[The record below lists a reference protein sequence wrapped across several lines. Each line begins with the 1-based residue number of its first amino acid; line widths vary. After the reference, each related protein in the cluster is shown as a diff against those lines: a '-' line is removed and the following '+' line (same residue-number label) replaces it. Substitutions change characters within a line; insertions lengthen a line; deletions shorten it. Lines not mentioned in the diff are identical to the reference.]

1 MKKILFA
8 LVCTLLFIVEAEA
21 CTNFLVGKNASKD
34 GSTFITYNQDSYG
47 MYGHLV
53 FFPAA
58 DHPAGSM
65 RKIYDGDTNHYY
77 GDIREV
83 AHTYQVMGYINEHQL
98 SIMETTFGGRE
109 ELCDTLTGKIDY
121 VSLMHL
127 GLQRAKTAR
136 EAIKVM
142 TDLVAEYGYASEG
155 ESFSIADPNEIWVME
170 MIGKGPGRK
179 GAVWVA
185 QRIPD
190 DAICCHANQSRIHKF
205 NLKDK
210 ANVMYAKDVITFAR
224 EKGYFTGKDAD
235 FSFSQAYSPADF
247 SSQRYCDARAW
258 SFYNKWVDGMEK
270 YLPFVDGLHCQE
282 NPEVMPL
289 WFVPKQKLS
298 LHDVMMSMRDHY
310 EGTPFDCQQDLGMGP
325 WEMPYRP
332 TPLTYEGPD
341 GQKYFNERPIS
352 TQQTAMTFIAQ
363 IRGTMPNAVGGV
375 LWVGNDDPNMC
386 AYTPMYCQSNRVPEC
401 YAVGTADD
409 VTFSWKSAFW
419 VENWVAN
426 MVYPRYSVLFPELE
440 KTRDNVE
447 AHLLSQQSEVEAEAI
462 RLCNQGYH
470 EQAVEYLTNYST
482 TSAQSMLTS
491 WQQLGEK
498 IIVKYNDMAVKKENP
513 DGTFTKTKD
522 GLAVAPERPGYPMKY
537 RKRIIE
543 QTGTRYLMRNKK

>member
-1 MKKILFA
+1 MKKYFLFFTFYFLFA
-8 LVCTLLFIVEAEA
+8 TAFA
-21 CTNFLVGKNASKD
+21 CTNFLVGKKASTD

-58 DHPAGSM
+58 DHPAGAM
-65 RKIYDGDTNHYY
+65 RRIYDGDTNHYY
-77 GDIREV
+77 GDIPEV
-83 AHTYQVMGYINEHQL
+83 AHTYQVIGYINEHQL

-127 GLQRAKTAR
+127 ALQRAKTAR
-136 EAIKVM
+136 EAIRVM
-142 TDLVAEYGYASEG
+142 TDLVAQHGYASEG
-155 ESFSIADPNEIWVME
+155 ESFSIADPNEIWVLE

-190 DAICCHANQSRIHKF
+190 DAICCHANQSRIHRF
-205 NLKDK
+205 NLRDK
-210 ANVMYAKDVITFAR
+210 ENVMYAKDVISFAR
-224 EKGYFTGKDAD
+224 EQGFFSGKDTE
-235 FSFSQAYSPADF
+235 FSFSQAYAPADF
-247 SSQRYCDARAW
+247 GSQRYCDARAW
-258 SFYNKWVDGMEK
+258 SFYNKWVDGMER

-289 WFVPKQKLS
+289 WFVPRQKLS

-310 EGTPFDCQQDLGMGP
+310 EGTPFDTQKDLGMGP

-332 TPLTYEGPD
+332 TPLSFEGPD

-363 IRGTMPNAVGGV
+363 IRGTLPNAVGGV

-386 AYTPMYCQSNRVPEC
+386 AYTPMYCQSTRVPEC

-440 KTRDNVE
+440 KTRDTVE
-447 AHLLSQQSEVEAEAI
+447 ALLLDHQSDIEITAT
-462 RLCNQGYH
+462 RLLTQGYH
-470 EQAVEYLTNYST
+470 EQAVRLLTDYSANC
-482 TSAQSMLTS
+482 AQDMLAT
-491 WQQLGEK
+491 WQRLGEK

-513 DGTFTKTKD
+513 DGTFQKTQD
-522 GLAVAPERPGYPMKY
+522 GLAVAPARPGYPMEY
-537 RKRIIE
+537 RKRLIE
-543 QTGTRYLMRNKK
+543 QTGKRYLVPNKN

>member
-8 LVCTLLFIVEAEA
+8 LMCTLLYIVEAEA

-58 DHPAGSM
+58 DHPAGSL

-190 DAICCHANQSRIHKF
+190 DAICCHANQSRIHIF
-205 NLKDK
+205 NMKDK
-210 ANVMYAKDVITFAR
+210 ENVMYAKDVITFAR
-224 EKGYFTGKDAD
+224 EKGYFTGKDAE
-235 FSFSQAYSPADF
+235 FSFSQTYAPADF
-247 SSQRYCDARAW
+247 GSQRYCDARAW
-258 SFYNKWVDGMEK
+258 SFFNKWVDGMEK

-310 EGTPFDCQQDLGMGP
+310 EGTPFDTQKDLGMGP

-332 TPLTYEGPD
+332 TPLSYEGPD

-386 AYTPMYCQSNRVPEC
+386 AYTPMYCQNNRVPEC

-440 KTRDNVE
+440 KTRDQVE
-447 AHLLSQQSEVEAEAI
+447 AQLLDKQFDVEIQAI
-462 RLCNQGYH
+462 RLCTQGYH
-470 EQAVEYLTNYST
+470 EQAVDMLTAYST
-482 TSAQSMLTS
+482 ECAQSMLAS
-491 WQQLGEK
+491 WQKLGEK
-498 IIVKYNDMAVKKENP
+498 IIVKYNDMAVKKENA
-513 DGTFTKTKD
+513 DGSFEKTKD
-522 GLAVAPERPGYPMKY
+522 GLAVPPARPGYPMEY

-543 QTGTRYLMRNKK
+543 QTGTKYLIRNKN

>member
-1 MKKILFA
+1 MKKAIILSLTLIFSAATA
-8 LVCTLLFIVEAEA
+8 LA
-21 CTNFLVGKNASKD
+21 CTNILVGKKASTD

-47 MYGHLV
+47 MYGHLI
-53 FFPAA
+53 FLPAT
-58 DHPAGSM
+58 DHPAGTM
-65 RKIYDGDTNHYY
+65 HKVYDGDTNHYY
-77 GDIREV
+77 GDIPEV
-83 AHTYQVMGYINEHQL
+83 AHTYQVIGYINEHQL

-127 GLQRAKTAR
+127 ALQRAKTAR
-136 EAIKVM
+136 EAIRVM
-142 TDLVAEYGYASEG
+142 TDLVAQYGYASEG

-190 DAICCHANQSRIHKF
+190 DAICCHANQSRIHRF

-210 ANVMYAKDVITFAR
+210 DNVMYAKDVISFAR
-224 EKGYFTGKDAD
+224 EKGFFTGKDSD
-235 FSFSQAYSPADF
+235 FSFSAAYSPADF
-247 SSQRYCDARAW
+247 SSQRFCDARAW
-258 SFYNKWVDGMEK
+258 SFFNRWVDGMDR
-270 YLPFVDGLHCQE
+270 YLPFVDGLHCKE

-289 WFVPKQKLS
+289 WFIPRKKLS
-298 LHDVMMSMRDHY
+298 LHDVMTSMRDHY
-310 EGTPFDCQQDLGMGP
+310 EGTPFDVQKDCGMGP

-332 TPLTYEGPD
+332 TPLTFEGPD

-363 IRGTMPNAVGGV
+363 IRGEMPTTVGGV

-386 AYTPMYCQSNRVPEC
+386 AYTPMYCQSTQVPEC
-401 YAVGTADD
+401 YAEGTADD

-440 KTRDNVE
+440 KTRDQTEHTLISNQG
-447 AHLLSQQSEVEAEAI
+447 SVEAEAL
-462 RLCNQGYH
+462 RLCSEGHYT
-470 EQAVEYLTNYST
+470 QARE
-482 TSAQSMLTS
+482 MLTTYGVEAAQRMLFD
-491 WQQLGEK
+491 WKKLGER
-498 IIVKYNDMAVKKENP
+498 IIVKYNDMAVKKEDELGN
-513 DGTFTKTKD
+513 FNKTVD
-522 GLAVAPERPGYPMKY
+522 GLAVPPSRPGYPMKY
-537 RKRIIE
+537 RRRIIE
-543 QTGTRYLMRNKK
+543 ETGTHYLVK

>member
-1 MKKILFA
+1 MKKYFLFSLFY
-8 LVCTLLFIVEAEA
+8 LVVTAAMA
-21 CTNFLVGKNASKD
+21 CTNFLVGKKASKD

-58 DHPAGSM
+58 DHPAGAM
-65 RKIYDGDTNHYY
+65 RKIFDGDTNHYY
-77 GDIREV
+77 GAIPEV

-136 EAIKVM
+136 EAIRVM

-190 DAICCHANQSRIHKF
+190 DAICCHANQSRIHTF

-210 ANVMYAKDVITFAR
+210 TNVMYSKDVISFAR
-224 EKGYFTGKDAD
+224 EKGFFSGKDNE
-235 FSFSQAYSPADF
+235 FSFSATYAPADL

-258 SFYNKWVDGMEK
+258 SFFNKWVDGMER
-270 YLPFVDGLHCQE
+270 YLPFVDGRHCNE

-289 WFVPKQKLS
+289 WFVPRQKLS

-310 EGTPFDCQQDLGMGP
+310 EGTPFDTQKDLGMGP

-332 TPLTYEGPD
+332 TPLSFEGPD

-363 IRGTMPNAVGGV
+363 IRGELPNAVGGV

-386 AYTPMYCQSNRVPEC
+386 AYTPMYCQSTRVPEC
-401 YAVGTADD
+401 YAVGTAND

-426 MVYPRYSVLFPELE
+426 MVYPRYKVLFPELE
-440 KTRDNVE
+440 KTRDHIE
-447 AHLLSQQSEVEAEAI
+447 ALLLDNQSEVEAKAAK
-462 RLCNQGYH
+462 LCAEGFH
-470 EQAVEYLTNYST
+470 EQAVAQLTDYSVAC
-482 TSAQSMLTS
+482 AQDMLAS
-491 WQQLGEK
+491 WQKLGEK

-513 DGTFTKTKD
+513 DGSYKMTKD
-522 GLAVAPERPGYPMKY
+522 GLAVPPERPGYPMEY

-543 QTGTRYLMRNKK
+543 QTGTHYLIK

>member
-1 MKKILFA
+1 MKKYFLFS
-8 LVCTLLFIVEAEA
+8 LFYLTFTTAIA
-21 CTNFLVGKNASKD
+21 CTNFLVGKKASTD

-58 DHPAGSM
+58 DHPAGAV

-77 GDIREV
+77 GDIPEV
-83 AHTYQVMGYINEHQL
+83 AHTYQVIGYINEHQL

-127 GLQRAKTAR
+127 ALQRARTAR
-136 EAIKVM
+136 EAIRVM
-142 TDLVAEYGYASEG
+142 TDLVAQHGYASEG
-155 ESFSIADPNEIWVME
+155 ESFSIADPNEIWVLE

-190 DAICCHANQSRIHKF
+190 DAICCHANQSRIHRF

-210 ANVMYAKDVITFAR
+210 ENVMYAKDVITFAR
-224 EKGYFTGKDAD
+224 ERGFFSGKDTE
-235 FSFSQAYSPADF
+235 FSFSQAYAPADF

-258 SFYNKWVDGMEK
+258 SFYNKWVDGMER

-289 WFVPKQKLS
+289 WFVPRQKLS

-310 EGTPFDCQQDLGMGP
+310 EGTPFDTQKDLGMGP

-332 TPLTYEGPD
+332 SPLSFEGPD

-363 IRGTMPNAVGGV
+363 IRGALPNAVGGV

-386 AYTPMYCQSNRVPEC
+386 AYTPMYCQSTRVPEC

-440 KTRDNVE
+440 KTRDTVE
-447 AHLLSQQSEVEAEAI
+447 AHLLGQQSEVEQQAI
-462 RLCNQGYH
+462 SLCSQGYH

-482 TSAQSMLTS
+482 CSAQSMLAS
-491 WQQLGEK
+491 WQHLGEK
-498 IIVKYNDMAVKKENP
+498 IIVKFNDMVVKKENE
-513 DGTFTKTKD
+513 DGSYTKTKD
-522 GLAVAPERPGYPMKY
+522 GLAVAPTRPGYPMEY

-543 QTGTRYLMRNKK
+543 QTGKRYLVPTTK

>member
-1 MKKILFA
+1 MDAF
-8 LVCTLLFIVEAEA
+8 A
-21 CTNFLVGKNASKD
+21 CTNFLVGKKASTD

-53 FFPAA
+53 FFPSA
-58 DHPAGSM
+58 DHPAGAI

-77 GDIREV
+77 GDIPEV
-83 AHTYQVMGYINEHQL
+83 AHTYQVIGYINEHQL

-127 GLQRAKTAR
+127 ALQRAKTAR
-136 EAIKVM
+136 EAIRVM
-142 TDLVAEYGYASEG
+142 TDLVAEHGYASEG

-190 DAICCHANQSRIHKF
+190 DAICCHANQSRIHRF

-224 EKGYFTGKDAD
+224 EKGFFSGKDSD
-235 FSFSQAYSPADF
+235 FSFSQAYAPADF

-258 SFYNKWVDGMEK
+258 SFFNKWVDGMER

-289 WFVPKQKLS
+289 WFVPRQKLS

-310 EGTPFDCQQDLGMGP
+310 EGTPFDTQKDLGMGP

-332 TPLTYEGPD
+332 TPLSFEGPD

-352 TQQTAMTFIAQ
+352 TQQTAMTFVAQ
-363 IRGTMPNAVGGV
+363 IRGALPNAVGGV

-386 AYTPMYCQSNRVPEC
+386 AYTPMYCQSTRVPEC

-426 MVYPRYSVLFPELE
+426 MVYPRYSVLFPELQ
-440 KTRDNVE
+440 KTRDSVE
-447 AHLLSQQSEVEAEAI
+447 GMLLDHQSDVEIEAT
-462 RLCNQGYH
+462 RLLTQGYH
-470 EQAVEYLTNYST
+470 EQAVRLLTDYSANC
-482 TSAQSMLTS
+482 AQDMLST
-491 WQQLGEK
+491 WQSLGEK

-513 DGTFTKTKD
+513 DGTFLKTKD
-522 GLAVAPERPGYPMKY
+522 GLAVAPARPGYPMEY
-537 RKRIIE
+537 RKRLIE
-543 QTGTRYLMRNKK
+543 QTGKHYLVPEGK

>member
-1 MKKILFA
+1 MKKIA
-8 LVCTLLFIVEAEA
+8 LTILSALIAISGDA
-21 CTNFLVGKNASKD
+21 CTNFLVGKKASTD

-58 DHPAGSM
+58 DHPAGAM

-77 GDIREV
+77 GDIPEV
-83 AHTYQVMGYINEHQL
+83 AHTYQVIGYINEHQL

-127 GLQRAKTAR
+127 ALQRAKTAR
-136 EAIKVM
+136 EAIRVM
-142 TDLVAEYGYASEG
+142 TDLVAEFGYASEG

-190 DAICCHANQSRIHKF
+190 DAICCHANQSRIHRF
-205 NLKDK
+205 NMKDK
-210 ANVMYAKDVITFAR
+210 ANVMYAKDVISFAR
-224 EKGYFTGKDAD
+224 EKGFFSGKDAE
-235 FSFSQAYSPADF
+235 FSFSQAYAPADF

-258 SFYNKWVDGMEK
+258 SFFNKWVDGMER
-270 YLPFVDGLHCQE
+270 YLPFVDGRHCQE
-282 NPEVMPL
+282 SPEVMPL
-289 WFVPKQKLS
+289 WFIPRQKLS
-298 LHDVMMSMRDHY
+298 LHDVMTSMRDHY
-310 EGTPFDCQQDLGMGP
+310 EGTPFDTQKDLGMGP

-332 TPLTYEGPD
+332 TPLSYEGPD

-352 TQQTAMTFIAQ
+352 TQQTAMTFVAQ
-363 IRGTMPNAVGGV
+363 IRGNLPNAVGGV

-386 AYTPMYCQSNRVPEC
+386 AYTPMYCQSTRVPEC

-426 MVYPRYSVLFPELE
+426 MVYPRYSVLYPELQ
-440 KTRDNVE
+440 KTRDNIEALLLNHQSDVE
-447 AHLLSQQSEVEAEAI
+447 KEATQ
-462 RLCNQGYH
+462 LCSLGYH
-470 EQAVEYLTNYST
+470 EQAVRHLTDYSVNC
-482 TSAQSMLTS
+482 AQDMLAT
-491 WQQLGEK
+491 WQRLGEK
-498 IIVKYNDMAVKKENP
+498 IIVKYNDMAIKKENP
-513 DGTFTKTKD
+513 DGTFQKTKD
-522 GLAVAPERPGYPMKY
+522 GLAVPPARPGYPMEY

-543 QTGTRYLMRNKK
+543 QTGTHYLIK

>member
-1 MKKILFA
+1 M
-8 LVCTLLFIVEAEA
+8 A
-21 CTNFLVGKNASKD
+21 CTNFLVGKDASTD

-58 DHPAGSM
+58 DHPVGAL
-65 RKIYDGDTNHYY
+65 RRIYDGDTNHYY
-77 GDIREV
+77 GDIPEV
-83 AHTYQVMGYINEHQL
+83 AHTYQVIGYINEHQL

-127 GLQRAKTAR
+127 ALQRAKTAR
-136 EAIKVM
+136 EAIRVM
-142 TDLVAEYGYASEG
+142 TDLVAQHGYASEG
-155 ESFSIADPNEIWVME
+155 ESFSIADPNEIWIME

-190 DAICCHANQSRIHKF
+190 NAICCHANQSRIHRF

-210 ANVMYAKDVITFAR
+210 ENVMYAKDVITFAR
-224 EKGYFTGKDAD
+224 EKGFFSGRDAE
-235 FSFSQAYSPADF
+235 FSFSQAYAPADF

-258 SFYNKWVDGMEK
+258 SFFNKWVDGMDR
-270 YLPFVDGLHCQE
+270 YLPFVDGLHCQD

-289 WFVPKQKLS
+289 WFVPRQKLS

-310 EGTPFDCQQDLGMGP
+310 EGTPFDTQKDMGMGP

-332 TPLTYEGPD
+332 TPLTFEGPD

-352 TQQTAMTFIAQ
+352 TQQTAMTYIAQ
-363 IRGTMPNAVGGV
+363 IRGALPNAVGGV

-386 AYTPMYCQSNRVPEC
+386 AYTPMYCQSTRVPEC

-440 KTRDNVE
+440 KARDTVE
-447 AHLLSQQSEVEAEAI
+447 AHLLDHQSDVEIEAT
-462 RLCNQGYH
+462 RLLTQGYH
-470 EQAVEYLTNYST
+470 EQAVRLLTDYSVN
-482 TSAQSMLTS
+482 SAQDMLAT
-491 WQQLGEK
+491 WQRLGEK
-498 IIVKYNDMAVKKENP
+498 IIVKFNDMAVKRESP
-513 DGTFTKTKD
+513 DGTFQKTAD
-522 GLAVAPERPGYPMKY
+522 GLAVAPARPGYPMQY
-537 RKRIIE
+537 RKRLIE
-543 QTGTRYLMRNKK
+543 QTGTHYLVPSAK